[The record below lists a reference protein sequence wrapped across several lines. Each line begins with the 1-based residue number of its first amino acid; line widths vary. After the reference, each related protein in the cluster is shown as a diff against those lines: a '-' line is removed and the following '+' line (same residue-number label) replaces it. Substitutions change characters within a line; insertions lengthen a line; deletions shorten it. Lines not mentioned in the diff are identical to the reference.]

1 MKRLQVLLLVSLA
14 SVLLFSG
21 CGKKEEEADEPAVAQ
36 VIEKQPELEN
46 TETPADSEAEPEAPV
61 DDEQPPAEGMVRST
75 LTNEWIDGDRTCLLQ
90 AAIDPFIGQGTSH
103 HTFCRGDRK
112 SVV

>member
-36 VIEKQPELEN
+36 VIEKQPELEKI
-46 TETPADSEAEPEAPV
+46 
-61 DDEQPPAEGMVRST
+61 QKH
-75 LTNEWIDGDRTCLLQ
+75 LL
-90 AAIDPFIGQGTSH
+90 I
-103 HTFCRGDRK
+103 RK
-112 SVV
+112 LSLRLLWMMNSPRQKVW

>member
-36 VIEKQPELEN
+36 VIEKQPELE
-46 TETPADSEAEPEAPV
+46 ETNETAEPSL
-61 DDEQPPAEGMVRST
+61 R
-75 LTNEWIDGDRTCLLQ
+75 LLWMMNSPRQ
-90 AAIDPFIGQGTSH
+90 
-103 HTFCRGDRK
+103 K
-112 SVV
+112 VW

>member
-46 TETPADSEAEPEAPV
+46 TELVE
-61 DDEQPPAEGMVRST
+61 
-75 LTNEWIDGDRTCLLQ
+75 
-90 AAIDPFIGQGTSH
+90 IGRAS
-103 HTFCRGDRK
+103 CRER
-112 SVV
+112 V